1 MNKKWESQ
9 IKQSIKKDIESIE
22 FSQLDQN
29 RILTQIHDNKEMRR
43 QNMRA
48 GKKKFAVIFAAVL
61 VAMGTITAIGA
72 GKVTSLISSVGVE
85 DEIYSVAEFKA
96 EAKKQ
101 MGADIKVP
109 ETLMGGNTFEH
120 GTVISVVAMDEQ
132 GNKVGSYPNASAHYE
147 GSDGIVLGVMRAADR
162 TSENESSDQVQ
173 QDYQGITLRGKEDAY
188 LFLPPDAQP
197 SEADLQLQEEGKL
210 MISYGSDT
218 EQREVFKHVGWT
230 DGELDYML
238 YTFGDVEMTELMGM
252 AKEVI
257 GS

>member
-1 MNKKWESQ
+1 MSEKWESR
-9 IKQSIKKDIESIE
+9 IKQNIKEDIESIE

-29 RILTQIHDNKEMRR
+29 RILTQIHNNKEMRR

-48 GKKKFAVIFAAVL
+48 GKRKFAVIFATAL

-72 GKVTSLISSVGVE
+72 GKVTSLVSGTSIE

-96 EAKKQ
+96 EAKKK

-109 ETLMGGNTFEH
+109 ETIMGRNSFQVG
-120 GTVISVVAMDEQ
+120 SVTSVEAMDEQ
-132 GNKVGSYPNASAHYE
+132 GNKLGSFPNASARYE
-147 GSDGIVLGVMRAADR
+147 GSAGISLSVVRTADR
-162 TSENESSDQVQ
+162 TWEDESSGQVH
-173 QDYQGITLRGKEDAY
+173 QDYQGITLQGREDAY

-218 EQREVFKHVGWT
+218 EQREVFKSVSWT
-230 DGELDYML
+230 DGELDYL
-238 YTFGDVEMTELMGM
+238 LHSFGDVEMTELMEM

-257 GS
+257 KN

>member
-9 IKQSIKKDIESIE
+9 IKQSIKKDIELIE

-72 GKVTSLISSVGVE
+72 GKVTGLVSSVSVE
-85 DEIYSVAEFKA
+85 DEIYSMAEFKA

-109 ETLMGGNTFEH
+109 ETLRGKTFEH
-120 GTVISVVAMDEQ
+120 GTVISVDALDEQ
-132 GNKVGSYPNASAHYE
+132 GNKVRSYPDASAYYE
-147 GSDGIVLGVMRAADR
+147 GSDGIVLGVMRTADR
-162 TSENESSDQVQ
+162 TSENESSAQVQ

-230 DGELDYML
+230 DGELDYLL
-238 YTFGDVEMTELMGM
+238 YTFGDVEMTELMEM